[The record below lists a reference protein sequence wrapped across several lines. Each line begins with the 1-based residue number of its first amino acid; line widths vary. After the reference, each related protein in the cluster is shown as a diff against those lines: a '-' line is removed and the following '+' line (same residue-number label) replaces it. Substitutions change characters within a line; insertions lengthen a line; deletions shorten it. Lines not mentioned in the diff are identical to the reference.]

1 MVPSESTPSSKPPST
16 KPGRVLPPS
25 ASLEEFRSDDKL
37 HRWLALFAPLTLFSR
52 ANLLI
57 YSNMSEKPP
66 MTPEELVLAK
76 KWAETWKTA
85 GPLLEKIRRDEI
97 RKLDTFKTISHLL
110 GPVDFSREPFVPK
123 PTSGLIEQQAWF
135 KKFRR

>member
-1 MVPSESTPSSKPPST
+1 
-16 KPGRVLPPS
+16 
-25 ASLEEFRSDDKL
+25 
-37 HRWLALFAPLTLFSR
+37 
-52 ANLLI
+52 
-57 YSNMSEKPP
+57 

-76 KWAETWKTA
+76 KWAEIWKTA

-123 PTSGLIEQQAWF
+123 STSGLIEQQAWF